1 MNLARTESAYLA
13 EEESQVFDDAQ
24 KRLGA
29 KMLSE
34 FKYHSDNPGQLCH
47 NLCELEQFRCFT
59 PKMLLQ
65 ILEDA
70 KENQYHSQ
78 ITASPYVGHPIFG
91 SHD

>member
-1 MNLARTESAYLA
+1 VNLSRTESAYLA
-13 EEESQVFDDAQ
+13 EEASQVFEDAQ

-34 FKYHSDNPGQLCH
+34 FKHHSDPEQLCH

-70 KENQYHSQ
+70 KENQYRSQ
-78 ITASPYVGHPIFG
+78 ITVSPYAGHPIFG